1 MKLERSAGQ
10 DTLPQGCGPLGK
22 WPVLKYFLEKKDGKQ
37 METFL
42 TLLFWYV
49 NYFSAPK
56 EVEIKSFR
64 TQLINGDNLNIVCTI
79 NIPGL

>member
-1 MKLERSAGQ
+1 MLVRIHFLGDVVPWENGQ
-10 DTLPQGCGPLGK
+10 CLNIS
-22 WPVLKYFLEKKDGKQ
+22 WKKGGKQ
-37 METFL
+37 METFP

>member
-1 MKLERSAGQ
+1 MLVRIRFLGDMVSWENGQ
-10 DTLPQGCGPLGK
+10 HFK
-22 WPVLKYFLEKKDGKQ
+22 ISWKKDGKQ
-37 METFL
+37 METFS

-49 NYFSAPK
+49 NYFGAPK
-56 EVEIKSFR
+56 EVEIKNFR